1 VSAQPPSTTATA
13 HATLRAGI
21 ISLGVGER
29 HLDGY
34 RRHPACDVALLCDM
48 AESRRREVAARH
60 PDVQVVADPDAV
72 LADPRIDLVSIAS
85 YDDAHAGQVFKA
97 LDHGKHVF
105 VEKPL
110 CRTADEARRIR
121 SALRAR
127 PDLKLSS
134 NLVLRASPRF
144 RLVRRMIAQGA
155 FGDVFH
161 LEGEYNYGRLQ
172 KLTDGWRGKQEGY
185 SVVLGGAVHLVDLL
199 MWLTGRRVTEV
210 AAFGNG
216 IASASKF
223 PGDDMVAALLRFE
236 DGVTATVTANF
247 GCVRPHGHGLV
258 VCGTAATFVNDHPHG
273 RLYTSRDLEAAP
285 EPVTAPHPGAG
296 KGDVIESFVDHV
308 LGTGPPAV
316 TADDVFAAM
325 AVCLAIDEARRRG
338 AVVPVEAL

>member
-13 HATLRAGI
+13 RATLRAGI
-21 ISLGVGER
+21 IGLGVGER
-29 HLDGY
+29 HLEALRG
-34 RRHPACDVALLCDM
+34 HPACEVAVLCDI
-48 AESRRREVAARH
+48 AANRRREVAARH
-60 PDVQVVADPDAV
+60 PDLEVVADPDTV

-85 YDDAHAGQVFKA
+85 YDDAHAGQVLKV

-121 SALRAR
+121 AALRSR
-127 PDLKLSS
+127 PDLELSS

-144 RLVRRMIAQGA
+144 RLLRRMIADGE

-161 LEGEYNYGRLQ
+161 LEGEYNYGRLH
-172 KLTDGWRGKQEGY
+172 KLTDGWRGRLTGY

-199 MWLTGRRVTEV
+199 LWLTGLRVTEV

-236 DGVTATVTANF
+236 GGVTATVTANF

-273 RLYTSRDLEAAP
+273 RLYASRDPEAAP
-285 EPVTAPHPGAG
+285 KPVTAPHPGAG
-296 KGDVIESFVDHV
+296 KGDLIESFVNHV

-316 TADDVFAAM
+316 TADEVFAAM
-325 AVCLAIDEARRRG
+325 AVCFAIDEARRRG
-338 AVVPVEAL
+338 VVVPVEAA